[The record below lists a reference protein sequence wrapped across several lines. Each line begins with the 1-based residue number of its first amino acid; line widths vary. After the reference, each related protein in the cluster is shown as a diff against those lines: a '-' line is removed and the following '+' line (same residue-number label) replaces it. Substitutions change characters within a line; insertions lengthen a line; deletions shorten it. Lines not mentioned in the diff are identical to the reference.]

1 MLNRT
6 PALHLE
12 KRVSEHFQDLDP
24 PSFLCSGEAGS
35 IRTPKIA
42 SNHTGVDIMMICRTQ

>member
-24 PSFLCSGEAGS
+24 PLFSSLGRGG
-35 IRTPKIA
+35 ID
-42 SNHTGVDIMMICRTQ
+42 SNA